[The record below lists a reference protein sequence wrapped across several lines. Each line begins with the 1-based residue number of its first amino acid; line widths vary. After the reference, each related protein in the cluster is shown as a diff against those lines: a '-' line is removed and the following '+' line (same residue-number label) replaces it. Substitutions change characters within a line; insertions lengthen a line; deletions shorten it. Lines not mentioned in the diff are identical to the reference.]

1 MVPAKGVLSMQPRL
15 KPGMY
20 DDLKRISP
28 SLSLSLNNDCGTND
42 EAVVVISKN

>member
-28 SLSLSLNNDCGTND
+28 SLSLNNDCGTND